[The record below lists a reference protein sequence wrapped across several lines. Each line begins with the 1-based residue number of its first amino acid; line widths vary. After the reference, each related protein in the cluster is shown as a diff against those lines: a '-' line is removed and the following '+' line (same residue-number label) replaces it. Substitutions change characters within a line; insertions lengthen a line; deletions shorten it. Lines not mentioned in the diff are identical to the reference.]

1 MATSREPLS
10 PLQVDQQQGGGQ
22 QAGGDAGWCLEYVL
36 DFLGTEAAAE
46 VRGTGT
52 QAALMA

>member
-1 MATSREPLS
+1 M
-10 PLQVDQQQGGGQ
+10 QVDQQQGGGQ